1 MRRWGFRIA
10 FGLLLA
16 AVVSSAPNSLADD
29 LQTFQGTWR
38 MEAPEKLLATLKI
51 TGSAY
56 EYKVAN
62 YKEVGKIRLD
72 PRYPR
77 DIDFINSK
85 GPAQVRLT
93 RAIYKFEGPRL
104 TLCMGKP
111 GGDRPT
117 EFKHDAKSG
126 QILWDGWK

>member
-10 FGLLLA
+10 LALLMA
-16 AVVSSAPNSLADD
+16 AVVANVPNTLADD
-29 LQTFQGTWR
+29 LQTLQGTWR

-56 EYKVAN
+56 EYKVAQ
-62 YKEVGKIRLD
+62 YKEAGKIRLD

-85 GPAQVRLT
+85 VPARVRIT
-93 RAIYKFEGPRL
+93 RGIYRFEGSRL

-117 EFKHDAKSG
+117 EFKHDAQSG
-126 QILWDGWK
+126 QILWSGWK